1 VVVEEVMDQIHRHHQ
16 QLVDPVVV
24 DHMLHLEALVLVQQD
39 SVDPQVVLLH
49 HLQS

>member
-24 DHMLHLEALVLVQQD
+24 DHMLHLQALVLVQQD
-39 SVDPQVVLLH
+39 SVDLQVVLLH